1 MYWKDDDRYIANN
14 IKNFVCLP
22 IIISSSSNNNCREYT
37 LQQKI
42 KYYSKDYIEDNIRF
56 FNPYLI
62 LIKDD
67 IMSVMEHYYKISNH
81 EIEFCGQKFPFYLF
95 SEIEAHHDEV
105 MDYANREYRGMKIP
119 IKLTEKEV
127 EELIYN
133 EKSLDN
139 EIQKSKTSVDR
150 PF

>member
-1 MYWKDDDRYIANN
+1 MLIVEK
-14 IKNFVCLP
+14 
-22 IIISSSSNNNCREYT
+22 
-37 LQQKI
+37 
-42 KYYSKDYIEDNIRF
+42 F
-56 FNPYLI
+56 FA
-62 LIKDD
+62 
-67 IMSVMEHYYKISNH
+67 VGNH
-81 EIEFCGQKFPFYLF
+81 EIEICGQKFPFYLF
-95 SEIEAHHDEV
+95 SEIEAHHDEI